1 MNFKTITL
9 SLTLALTIS
18 YIGLVLLYGVAI
30 AEGLSSK
37 KASYGRNFSE
47 RITTGNE
54 IVDQYYSKKIQKQV
68 WEAQASEA
76 ELMLKLLNE
85 ENYQVSQ

>member
-47 RITTGNE
+47 K
-54 IVDQYYSKKIQKQV
+54 D
-68 WEAQASEA
+68 
-76 ELMLKLLNE
+76 
-85 ENYQVSQ
+85 